1 MALSTLLAGDMG
13 GTKTLLALY
22 GIKDGRLTQL
32 YQQRFM
38 SSEWTSLEPMLKFF
52 LDKRPSDIEAP
63 EHGCIAVAGPVNNR
77 SARITNLP
85 WQLNEDQLAAAAS
98 IRHLELDND
107 FVVLIYG
114 LMHLASRGFSLSQRV
129 LASLVLGA
137 FLGLVFQMVYGAD
150 PVAIK
155 ETLAWSNIVG
165 SGYVSLLK
173 MIIMPLILVSMIAAV
188 VKMDEISTL
197 GKIGGTVVAILI
209 GTTIISAIVGIAV
222 ANVFGLS
229 ADGLTNGARELA
241 RAEVL
246 QSRQGVVTDLS
257 FPKIIL
263 SFIPQNVFSDLAGS
277 RPTSIIAV
285 VIFGILTGIAGLH
298 VTRDEPEQ
306 GRKFREFMETA
317 QSVVMKLVRLV
328 INLTPYGVLS
338 LMTKVTA
345 GSSGSDILDLLS
357 FIVASYVAIALMF
370 VVHGLLLTG
379 FGINTL
385 IYFKKVWP
393 VLTFAFTS
401 RSSAATIPLNV
412 ETQIRDLK
420 IHPTIANFSATFGAT
435 IGQNG
440 CAGIYPAMLATMI
453 APTMGIDPLDPTFMV
468 TLVGVVAISSFG
480 IAGIGGG
487 ATFAA
492 LMVLPAMGLP
502 VVLVAL
508 LISIEPLID
517 MARTALNVNG
527 AMTAGSITNQVLQL
541 DTSQDESAGAPTSQT

>member
-1 MALSTLLAGDMG
+1 MSYTVMINLAVFVGLL
-13 GTKTLLALY
+13 
-22 GIKDGRLTQL
+22 
-32 YQQRFM
+32 F
-38 SSEWTSLEPMLKFF
+38 
-52 LDKRPSDIEAP
+52 
-63 EHGCIAVAGPVNNR
+63 
-77 SARITNLP
+77 
-85 WQLNEDQLAAAAS
+85 
-98 IRHLELDND
+98 
-107 FVVLIYG
+107 G

-129 LASLVLGA
+129 LTSLVLGA
-137 FLGLVFQMVYGAD
+137 LLGLVFQMIYGAD
-150 PVAIK
+150 PAAIK

-209 GTTIISAIVGIAV
+209 GTTIISAVVGIAV

-263 SFIPQNVFSDLAGS
+263 SFIPQNIFSDLAGA

-370 VVHGLLLTG
+370 VAHGLLLTG

-385 IYFKKVWP
+385 TYFKSVWP

-541 DTSQDESAGAPTSQT
+541 DTSQDEASVAPTSQT

>member
-1 MALSTLLAGDMG
+1 MSYTVMINLAVFVGLL
-13 GTKTLLALY
+13 
-22 GIKDGRLTQL
+22 
-32 YQQRFM
+32 F
-38 SSEWTSLEPMLKFF
+38 
-52 LDKRPSDIEAP
+52 
-63 EHGCIAVAGPVNNR
+63 
-77 SARITNLP
+77 
-85 WQLNEDQLAAAAS
+85 
-98 IRHLELDND
+98 
-107 FVVLIYG
+107 G

-129 LASLVLGA
+129 LTSLVLGA
-137 FLGLVFQMVYGAD
+137 LLGLVFQMIYGAD
-150 PVAIK
+150 PAAIK

-209 GTTIISAIVGIAV
+209 GTTILSAVVGIAV

-263 SFIPQNVFSDLAGS
+263 SFIPQNIFSDLAGS

-420 IHPTIANFSATFGAT
+420 HHPTIANFSATFGAT

-453 APTMGIDPLDPTFMV
+453 APTMGIDPLDPTFML

-541 DTSQDESAGAPTSQT
+541 DTSQDESAVAPKSQT

>member
-1 MALSTLLAGDMG
+1 MLNLA
-13 GTKTLLALY
+13 
-22 GIKDGRLTQL
+22 
-32 YQQRFM
+32 
-38 SSEWTSLEPMLKFF
+38 
-52 LDKRPSDIEAP
+52 
-63 EHGCIAVAGPVNNR
+63 V
-77 SARITNLP
+77 
-85 WQLNEDQLAAAAS
+85 
-98 IRHLELDND
+98 
-107 FVVLIYG
+107 FVGLIYG

-137 FLGLVFQMVYGAD
+137 LLGLVFQMVYGAD

-209 GTTIISAIVGIAV
+209 GTTIISAVVGIAV

-263 SFIPQNVFSDLAGS
+263 SFIPQNIFSDLAGA

-370 VVHGLLLTG
+370 VAHGLLLTG

-385 IYFKKVWP
+385 TYFKRVWP

-541 DTSQDESAGAPTSQT
+541 DTSQDEASVAPTSQT

>member
-1 MALSTLLAGDMG
+1 
-13 GTKTLLALY
+13 
-22 GIKDGRLTQL
+22 
-32 YQQRFM
+32 
-38 SSEWTSLEPMLKFF
+38 
-52 LDKRPSDIEAP
+52 
-63 EHGCIAVAGPVNNR
+63 
-77 SARITNLP
+77 
-85 WQLNEDQLAAAAS
+85 
-98 IRHLELDND
+98 
-107 FVVLIYG
+107 
-114 LMHLASRGFSLSQRV
+114 
-129 LASLVLGA
+129 
-137 FLGLVFQMVYGAD
+137 
-150 PVAIK
+150 
-155 ETLAWSNIVG
+155 
-165 SGYVSLLK
+165 

-209 GTTIISAIVGIAV
+209 GTTILSAVVGIAV

-263 SFIPQNVFSDLAGS
+263 SFIPQNIFSDLAGA

-370 VVHGLLLTG
+370 VAHGLLLTG

-385 IYFKKVWP
+385 TYFKRVWP

-541 DTSQDESAGAPTSQT
+541 DTSQDEASVAPTSQT

>member
-1 MALSTLLAGDMG
+1 MSYTVMLNLA
-13 GTKTLLALY
+13 
-22 GIKDGRLTQL
+22 
-32 YQQRFM
+32 
-38 SSEWTSLEPMLKFF
+38 
-52 LDKRPSDIEAP
+52 
-63 EHGCIAVAGPVNNR
+63 V
-77 SARITNLP
+77 
-85 WQLNEDQLAAAAS
+85 
-98 IRHLELDND
+98 
-107 FVVLIYG
+107 FVGLIYG

-137 FLGLVFQMVYGAD
+137 LLGLAFQMVYGAD
-150 PVAIK
+150 PAAIK

-209 GTTIISAIVGIAV
+209 GTTIISAVVGIAV

-257 FPKIIL
+257 FPKILL
-263 SFIPQNVFSDLAGS
+263 SFIPQNIFSDLAGS

-370 VVHGLLLTG
+370 VAHGLLLIG

-385 IYFKKVWP
+385 TYFKRVWP

>member
-1 MALSTLLAGDMG
+1 MSYTVMLNLA
-13 GTKTLLALY
+13 
-22 GIKDGRLTQL
+22 
-32 YQQRFM
+32 
-38 SSEWTSLEPMLKFF
+38 
-52 LDKRPSDIEAP
+52 
-63 EHGCIAVAGPVNNR
+63 V
-77 SARITNLP
+77 
-85 WQLNEDQLAAAAS
+85 
-98 IRHLELDND
+98 
-107 FVVLIYG
+107 FVGLIYG

-137 FLGLVFQMVYGAD
+137 LLGLVFQMVYGAD

-209 GTTIISAIVGIAV
+209 GTTIISAVVGIAV

-263 SFIPQNVFSDLAGS
+263 SFIPQNIFSDLAGA

-370 VVHGLLLTG
+370 VAHGLLLTG

-385 IYFKKVWP
+385 TYFKRVWP

-541 DTSQDESAGAPTSQT
+541 DTSQDESAVGPKSQT

>member
-1 MALSTLLAGDMG
+1 MLNLA
-13 GTKTLLALY
+13 
-22 GIKDGRLTQL
+22 
-32 YQQRFM
+32 
-38 SSEWTSLEPMLKFF
+38 
-52 LDKRPSDIEAP
+52 
-63 EHGCIAVAGPVNNR
+63 V
-77 SARITNLP
+77 
-85 WQLNEDQLAAAAS
+85 
-98 IRHLELDND
+98 
-107 FVVLIYG
+107 FVGLIYG

-137 FLGLVFQMVYGAD
+137 LLGLIFQMVYGAD

-209 GTTIISAIVGIAV
+209 GTTILSAVVGIAV

-263 SFIPQNVFSDLAGS
+263 SFIPQNIFSDLAGS

-370 VVHGLLLTG
+370 VAHGLLLTG

-385 IYFKKVWP
+385 TYFKRVWP

-541 DTSQDESAGAPTSQT
+541 DTSQDEASVAPTSQT

>member
-1 MALSTLLAGDMG
+1 MSYTVMLNLTVFVGLL
-13 GTKTLLALY
+13 
-22 GIKDGRLTQL
+22 
-32 YQQRFM
+32 
-38 SSEWTSLEPMLKFF
+38 
-52 LDKRPSDIEAP
+52 
-63 EHGCIAVAGPVNNR
+63 
-77 SARITNLP
+77 
-85 WQLNEDQLAAAAS
+85 
-98 IRHLELDND
+98 
-107 FVVLIYG
+107 YG
-114 LMHLASRGFSLSQRV
+114 LMHLASRGVSLSQRV
-129 LASLVLGA
+129 LVSLVLGA
-137 FLGLVFQMVYGAD
+137 LLGLVFQFIYGAD
-150 PVAIK
+150 PTTIK
-155 ETLAWSNIVG
+155 ETLAWSSMVG

-173 MIIMPLILVSMIAAV
+173 MIIMPLILISMIAAV
-188 VKMDEISTL
+188 VKLDEISTL
-197 GKIGGTVVAILI
+197 GKIGGSVVAVLM
-209 GTTIISAIVGIAV
+209 GTTFISAIVGIAV
-222 ANVFGLS
+222 ANIFGLS

-246 QSRQGVVTDLS
+246 QSRQGAVTDLS

-263 SFIPQNVFSDLAGS
+263 SFIPQNIFSDLAGS

-285 VIFGILTGIAGLH
+285 VIFGILTGIAGLQ

-317 QSVVMKLVRLV
+317 QSVVMKLVSLV

-379 FGINTL
+379 FGVNTWH
-385 IYFKKVWP
+385 YFKKVWP

-420 IHPTIANFSATFGAT
+420 HHPTIANISASFGAT

-541 DTSQDESAGAPTSQT
+541 DTSQDESALAPTSQT

>member
-1 MALSTLLAGDMG
+1 MSYTVMLNLA
-13 GTKTLLALY
+13 
-22 GIKDGRLTQL
+22 
-32 YQQRFM
+32 
-38 SSEWTSLEPMLKFF
+38 
-52 LDKRPSDIEAP
+52 
-63 EHGCIAVAGPVNNR
+63 V
-77 SARITNLP
+77 
-85 WQLNEDQLAAAAS
+85 
-98 IRHLELDND
+98 
-107 FVVLIYG
+107 FVGLIYG

-137 FLGLVFQMVYGAD
+137 LLGLLFQMVYGAD

-263 SFIPQNVFSDLAGS
+263 SFIPQNIFSDLAGS

-345 GSSGSDILDLLS
+345 SSSGSDILDLLS

-468 TLVGVVAISSFG
+468 TLVGVAAISSFG

-541 DTSQDESAGAPTSQT
+541 DTSQDESAVAPTSQT

>member
-1 MALSTLLAGDMG
+1 MLNLA
-13 GTKTLLALY
+13 
-22 GIKDGRLTQL
+22 
-32 YQQRFM
+32 
-38 SSEWTSLEPMLKFF
+38 
-52 LDKRPSDIEAP
+52 
-63 EHGCIAVAGPVNNR
+63 V
-77 SARITNLP
+77 
-85 WQLNEDQLAAAAS
+85 
-98 IRHLELDND
+98 
-107 FVVLIYG
+107 FVGLIYG

-137 FLGLVFQMVYGAD
+137 LLGLVFQMVYGAD

-263 SFIPQNVFSDLAGS
+263 SFIPQNIFSDLAGS

-541 DTSQDESAGAPTSQT
+541 DTSQDESAVAPTSQT

>member
-1 MALSTLLAGDMG
+1 MLNLA
-13 GTKTLLALY
+13 
-22 GIKDGRLTQL
+22 
-32 YQQRFM
+32 
-38 SSEWTSLEPMLKFF
+38 
-52 LDKRPSDIEAP
+52 
-63 EHGCIAVAGPVNNR
+63 V
-77 SARITNLP
+77 
-85 WQLNEDQLAAAAS
+85 
-98 IRHLELDND
+98 
-107 FVVLIYG
+107 FVGLIYG

-137 FLGLVFQMVYGAD
+137 LLGLVFQMVYGAD

-209 GTTIISAIVGIAV
+209 GTTIISAVVGIAV

-257 FPKIIL
+257 FPKILL
-263 SFIPQNVFSDLAGS
+263 SFIPQNIFSDLAGS

-541 DTSQDESAGAPTSQT
+541 DTSQDESAVAPTSQT